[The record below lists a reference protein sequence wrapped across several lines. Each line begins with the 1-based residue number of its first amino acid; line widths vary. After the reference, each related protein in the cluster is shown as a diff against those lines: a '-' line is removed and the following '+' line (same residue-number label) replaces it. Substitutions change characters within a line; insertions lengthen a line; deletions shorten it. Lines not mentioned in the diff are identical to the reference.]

1 MISLDKVSLSRRGLL
16 TGASAVAAT
25 GALGFPRSPAQAFAP
40 MPADNA
46 PYLYRFKLGDAQA
59 TIVSDGILPLGDPA
73 SNFANITKEEIQR
86 QLKDNFLPVDKV
98 VLQQNI
104 LVLNTSG
111 KTVLFDTGMG
121 SLKLF
126 GPTTGQLMNTLN
138 RAGIDP
144 KSIDAVVMSHAHIDH
159 CGGIMAD
166 DGTSHF
172 PNAQLYIT
180 QADYDFWTDQQ
191 KVGDQFKVFWETA
204 TKNLKPN
211 RDRIHFIKDGEEF
224 LPGIQALLAPGH
236 TVGHAIFMIS
246 SGGKQLS
253 YIGDLT
259 HHPVL
264 LMEKPLTQFKYD
276 TDPVQSSHSRV
287 KMLTMLADNRI
298 PILAYHFAWPG
309 IGNVGK
315 EGEGFRYYPMPLELQ
330 QQG

>member
-1 MISLDKVSLSRRGLL
+1 MLNFNKISLPRRGLL
-16 TGASAVAAT
+16 TGASVLAAAS
-25 GALGFPRSPAQAFAP
+25 ALGLASGPARAFAP
-40 MPADNA
+40 MATDNA
-46 PYLYRFKLGDAQA
+46 PYLYRFKLGDADA
-59 TIVSDGILPLGDPA
+59 TMVSDGILPLGEPSA
-73 SNFANITKEEIQR
+73 NFTNITKEEIQR
-86 QLKDNFLPVDKV
+86 QLKDNFLPLDKI
-98 VLQQNI
+98 VLQQNV

-159 CGGIMAD
+159 CGGVMAD

-180 QADYDFWTDQQ
+180 QADYDFWTDKQ

-204 TKNLKPN
+204 TKNLVPN
-211 RDRIHFIKDGEEF
+211 RDRIHFIRDGEEF
-224 LPGIQALLAPGH
+224 LPGIQAILAPGH
-236 TVGHAIFMIS
+236 TVGHTIFMIS
-246 SGGKQLS
+246 SGGQQLC

-287 KMLTMLADNRI
+287 KMLTMLADSRT
-298 PILAYHFAWPG
+298 PVLAYHFAWPG
-309 IGNVGK
+309 IGNVAK
-315 EGEGFRYYPMPLELQ
+315 QGEGFHYYPAPMQLQ
-330 QQG
+330 

>member
-1 MISLDKVSLSRRGLL
+1 MFSLDKVSLSRRRLL
-16 TGASAVAAT
+16 TGASAVAAA
-25 GALGFPRSPAQAFAP
+25 GALGVPGGAARAFAP
-40 MPADNA
+40 MPTDNA

-59 TIVSDGILPLGDPA
+59 TIVSDGILPLGEPTA
-73 SNFANITKEEIQR
+73 NFLNITKDEILR
-86 QLKDNFLPVDKV
+86 QLKDNFLPTDKI
-98 VLQQNI
+98 VLEQNV

-111 KTVLFDTGMG
+111 KTVLFDTGLG
-121 SLKLF
+121 SLHLF

-144 KSIDAVVMSHAHIDH
+144 KSVDAVVMSHAHIDH

-166 DGTSHF
+166 DKTSHF
-172 PNAQLYIT
+172 PNAQFYIT

-191 KVGDQFKVFWETA
+191 KVGDKFKVFWETA
-204 TKNLKPN
+204 TKNLVPN
-211 RDRIHFIKDGEEF
+211 RDRMHFIKDGEEF
-224 LPGIQALLAPGH
+224 LPGIQAILAPGH
-236 TVGHAIFMIS
+236 TVGHTIFMIS
-246 SGGKQLS
+246 SGGSQLC

-264 LMEKPLTQFKYD
+264 LMEKPLTQFAYD

-309 IGNVGK
+309 LGNVAK
-315 EGEGFRYYPMPLELQ
+315 AGEGFRYYPAPLQLQ
-330 QQG
+330 S